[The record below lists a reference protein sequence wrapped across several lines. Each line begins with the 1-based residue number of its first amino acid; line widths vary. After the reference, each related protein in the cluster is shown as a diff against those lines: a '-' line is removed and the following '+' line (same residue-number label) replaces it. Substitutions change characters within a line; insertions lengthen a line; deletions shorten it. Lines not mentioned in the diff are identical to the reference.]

1 MVWMD
6 LTNFT
11 SCSGVAEN
19 GLKSTVLLLQITLW
33 ALAGRALPA
42 LASSMHLVGACKP
55 SGALGEREVVN
66 YSREDV
72 CRRGDT
78 CLHGTV
84 DSTFRRRPHQGKRVA
99 IPNFSEARK
108 RVLSHRRDRLRGA

>member
-19 GLKSTVLLLQITLW
+19 GLNSTVLLLQITLW
-33 ALAGRALPA
+33 ALAGRTLPA
-42 LASSMHLVGACKP
+42 LASSKHLVGAYKP

-72 CRRGDT
+72 CRNFGK
-78 CLHGTV
+78 HA
-84 DSTFRRRPHQGKRVA
+84 RRSKMANFVRVNGGVNGVESA
-99 IPNFSEARK
+99 CPSK
-108 RVLSHRRDRLRGA
+108 